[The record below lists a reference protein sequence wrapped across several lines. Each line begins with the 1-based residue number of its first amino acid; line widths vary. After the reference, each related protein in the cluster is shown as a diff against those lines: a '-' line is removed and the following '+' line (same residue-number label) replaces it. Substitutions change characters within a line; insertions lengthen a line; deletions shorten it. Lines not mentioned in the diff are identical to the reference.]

1 MQSVGIEKERTPTV
15 AQVRALLLLL
25 LQEPVSFFLHGLKL
39 QSASPPLTVLPTSS
53 SKSGCHRCCMS
64 LNLSKR
70 RSFAAADDDGER

>member
-1 MQSVGIEKERTPTV
+1 MQSFGIEKERTPTV
-15 AQVRALLLLL
+15 AQVRALLL

-70 RSFAAADDDGER
+70 RSFAAADDEGER